1 MKITISA
8 IGKGQKP
15 SPTFILFEEYRR
27 RTPWKI
33 ELKEMEEKKNLNSF
47 QLKESEAKMLL
58 DSASSASVIVALD
71 ENGKNITSKSFASM
85 ICNWQNEGHNHIS
98 FLIGGALGH
107 GKEVLERANSI
118 ISFGNMT
125 WPHMLVRSM
134 LSEQIYRAYTI
145 IHKHPYHKD

>member
-58 DSASSASVIVALD
+58 D
-71 ENGKNITSKSFASM
+71 
-85 ICNWQNEGHNHIS
+85 NHIS
-98 FLIGGALGH
+98 FLSGGALGH
-107 GKEVLERANSI
+107 GKEGIERANSI